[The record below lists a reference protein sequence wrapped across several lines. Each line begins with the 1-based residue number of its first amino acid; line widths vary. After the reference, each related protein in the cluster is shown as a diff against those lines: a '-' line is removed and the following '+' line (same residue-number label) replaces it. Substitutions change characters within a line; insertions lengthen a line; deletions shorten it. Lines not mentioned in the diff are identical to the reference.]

1 MVRKKLL
8 KQIEKEFE
16 TEVHK
21 ENLDK
26 WLQGVSVGDLEQNS
40 VTIEAPNKFVMDW
53 LKQNYFKLIRNAVID
68 TLGPEVEV
76 SFRVNADLAEE
87 CSSAEPEAEAAPKT
101 ESKRKEAAKMSA
113 AAAKMP
119 PPDLNRKYTFDN
131 YVTGSSNQFAYA
143 ACRAVAEKKARN
155 YNPLFIYGGVGLG
168 KTHLLHAI
176 GHEIYAQKPDARVV
190 LLQAENFMNEMI
202 QAIRSENMGIFR
214 KFYRKDCDVLL
225 MDDIEILAGKERTQE
240 EFFYTFNDLY
250 SAGKK
255 IIITSDKFPKEM
267 KTLEERLRSR
277 FESGIIVDIQPPE
290 FETRLAI
297 LRYKAEMEGL
307 EVPEEVLVFL
317 AEQIKTNVRKLE
329 GSMIRLSALSSLS
342 GAPMNISLAE
352 EIIHT
357 VLDDNEARLSPEA
370 VSKTVAGFYKV
381 KVSDLKSVKR
391 NRKYA
396 LPRQIAMYL
405 CREMCRMSFPEIG
418 SFFGGRDH
426 STVIHSCRKIGIDK
440 NSDFELNKH
449 VESLKRKLSERDF

>member
-1 MVRKKLL
+1 MVKKKLL
-8 KQIEKEFE
+8 KQIETEFVN
-16 TEVHK
+16 EVRN
-21 ENLDK
+21 ENPDK
-26 WLQGVSVGDLEQNS
+26 WLQGISIGEIGEDSL
-40 VTIEAPNKFVMDW
+40 TIEVPNKFVLDR
-53 LKQNYFKLIRNAVID
+53 LRNNYIKPIRSAVNKAM
-68 TLGPEVEV
+68 GE
-76 SFRVNADLAEE
+76 RVNISFEVN
-87 CSSAEPEAEAAPKT
+87 PELVNAFPAEAGENTSVKAGGKRRAA
-101 ESKRKEAAKMSA
+101 ESKKESFKKS
-113 AAAKMP
+113 P
-119 PPDLNRKYTFDN
+119 SSELNPKYTFDN
-131 YVTGSSNQFAYA
+131 FVTGSSNQFAYA

-176 GHEIYAQKPDARVV
+176 GHEIHRLNSDNRII

-202 QAIRSENMGIFR
+202 QAIRNENMDGFR
-214 KFYRKDCDVLL
+214 RFYRKDCQILL

-240 EFFYTFNDLY
+240 EFFYTFNELY

-307 EVPEEVLVFL
+307 EVPEEVLNFL

-342 GAPMNISLAE
+342 GAPMNIALAE
-352 EIIHT
+352 EVIHT
-357 VLDDNEARLSPEA
+357 IMDDNEAMLSPEA
-370 VSKTVAGFYKV
+370 VTKTVAGFYKV
-381 KVSDLKSVKR
+381 KVSDLKSPKR

-440 NSDFELNKH
+440 NSNFELSKH
-449 VESLKRKLSERDF
+449 LESLKRKLSERNI